1 MLTTIH
7 GAKDHRI
14 FYKEAVSLK
23 KEHYVTVI
31 ALGSENNRYTENDIN
46 VIEFKGILTPLNHL
60 LNCFNALKTALHV
73 DTDVYHCHEPS
84 SLFLG
89 CILKTLKNTKLV
101 YDRHDYYPQL
111 VKEKFEKMGFRSAAK
126 IIESI
131 ESITEKA
138 MICYFVDKL
147 IVVDEE
153 MYKSFPGSKIIHNYP
168 TGIDGK
174 IRDGKHFSYIGIL
187 DHRKIKESVQI
198 LKALI
203 KKDNKITYSIAGNAF
218 DKSLIPENETN
229 IRYHGVI
236 PHNQINNFLEKTSFG
251 MCLYDKLPRYDKAVS
266 TKTYEYIAS
275 GIPVIASRTLGNQ
288 FIEDLGLGIII
299 DPDNT
304 KESVTAIEQAIP
316 KCKEMSQKCL
326 DMNFKWEEKTI
337 LLLYRGIK

>member
-7 GAKDHRI
+7 GAWDHRI
-14 FYKEAVSLK
+14 FYKEAESLK
-23 KEHYVTVI
+23 KEHSVTVI
-31 ALGSENNRYTENDIN
+31 ALGPENERQVENDIN
-46 VIEFKGILTPLNHL
+46 IIEFKGVLTPANHL
-60 LNCFNALKTALHV
+60 LNCFKAFKTALKV

-111 VKEKFEKMGFRSAAK
+111 VKEKFENMGFKTIAK

-131 ESITEKA
+131 ESVAEKL
-138 MICYFVDKL
+138 MVSIFVDKL
-147 IVVDEE
+147 IVVDKE
-153 MYKSFPGSKIIHNYP
+153 MHKSFPGSKIIHNYP
-168 TGIDGK
+168 IGINGK
-174 IRDGKHFSYIGIL
+174 IRDGKRFSYIGIL

-198 LKALI
+198 LKTLI
-203 KKDNKITYSIAGNAF
+203 KNDNEITYSIAGNAF
-218 DKSLIPENETN
+218 DKSLIPENEMN
-229 IRYHGVI
+229 ISYHGVI
-236 PHNQINNFLEKTSFG
+236 PHNQINGFLEKTSFG
-251 MCLYDKLPRYDKAVS
+251 VCLYDKLPRYDKAVS

-275 GIPVIASRTLGNQ
+275 GIPVIASRTPGNQ
-288 FIEDLGLGIII
+288 FIEDLGLGILI

-326 DMNFKWEEKTI
+326 TMNFKWEEKMI
-337 LLLYRGIK
+337 LLLYRGII